1 MPVNTDRHCRS
12 ADSTHYYTPKE
23 TDKRTPLLRGAV
35 LQLHVFVERHRL
47 CLVDLTMMIP
57 AAFSTMARPPRVHNR
72 ARKLLGNTVKGP
84 LALAGLVL
92 AASLAI
98 ELKIARDVANDA
110 KGDKKRVLVL
120 PFYRMKL
127 VETRKPS
134 LGAILESFRDNSDD
148 DAIMEVEVN
157 QLVDAIHAAAQD
169 PNVVALYGVF
179 GHGFRFSSGGW
190 GHCEEVR
197 NALKVFRESHRLH
210 REPNVT
216 HDVRCNSDLSPK
228 ASFAYADSFANPLDS
243 GNQEYYLA
251 SVFSHIHLQ
260 AQGECNL
267 FGMGS
272 SSTFAKGFLQKY
284 GITAHVFKHGVYKN
298 APNMLTE
305 HGFTREHLENVT
317 NILESANDHICDGI
331 AKMRGLSNFE
341 DDPLMW
347 RLVHD
352 HGTFTAKEAQKMGLV
367 DFTPPLN
374 PLQHL
379 LDSANNEKD
388 EQKLGKHTDYRSF
401 QANSAIDLPQYLSLM
416 TKRKKISDR
425 RWKLH
430 YVLKS
435 LAEKSSATS
444 AVLQAMGFKSPYY
457 NIDEVRSKQK
467 CHCLTCMLTWP
478 HPTSLDVQ
486 GGVLG
491 RKVSVGQ

>member
-1 MPVNTDRHCRS
+1 M
-12 ADSTHYYTPKE
+12 
-23 TDKRTPLLRGAV
+23 
-35 LQLHVFVERHRL
+35 
-47 CLVDLTMMIP
+47 
-57 AAFSTMARPPRVHNR
+57 
-72 ARKLLGNTVKGP
+72 
-84 LALAGLVL
+84 ALAGLVL

-98 ELKIARDVANDA
+98 ELKNASDVAKDT

-134 LGAILESFRDNSDD
+134 FSTILQSLSDSTDD
-148 DAIMEVEVN
+148 DAVMEVEVN
-157 QLVDAIHAAAQD
+157 QLVDAIHEAAQD

-216 HDVRCNSDLSPK
+216 HEEVLRRNSNLTPK

-251 SVFSHIHLQ
+251 SAFSRIHLQ

-272 SSTFAKGFLQKY
+272 SSTFAKDFLQKY
-284 GITAHVFKHGVYKN
+284 GITAHVFKHGAYKN

-305 HGFTREHLENVT
+305 QGFTREHLENVT
-317 NILESANDHICDGI
+317 NILESANAHICDGI
-331 AKMRGLSNFE
+331 ARMRGLSNF

-352 HGTFTAKEAQKMGLV
+352 HGTFTAEEAQKMGLV
-367 DFTPPLN
+367 DFTPPLD

-379 LDSANNEKD
+379 IDSAKNEKE
-388 EQKLGKHTDYRSF
+388 EQKLGKDTDYHTF

-416 TKRKKISDR
+416 TKRKKM
-425 RWKLH
+425 K
-430 YVLKS
+430 
-435 LAEKSSATS
+435 
-444 AVLQAMGFKSPYY
+444 
-457 NIDEVRSKQK
+457 
-467 CHCLTCMLTWP
+467 
-478 HPTSLDVQ
+478 
-486 GGVLG
+486 
-491 RKVSVGQ
+491 